1 MDNRNADRPTTMACW
16 STPKRER
23 AGHAFQQARTKL
35 HRSGGAGIRSPQSA
49 GGDGQRQD
57 DLARRIVAEAQ
68 KQGVY
73 VAEDPRLLAMLSQ
86 LDVGQEIPQDM
97 FTAVAVILAWV
108 YWLKGMQPGDE
119 RKQDTAGVR
128 SGRPSA

>member
-1 MDNRNADRPTTMACW
+1 MTDKRYTQAVALEYGRNKVPTVTA
-16 STPKRER
+16 K
-23 AGHAFQQARTKL
+23 
-35 HRSGGAGIRSPQSA
+35 
-49 GGDGQRQD
+49 GDD
-57 DLARRIVAEAQ
+57 ELANRIVAEAK

-73 VAEDPRLLAMLSQ
+73 VAEDPRLLALLSR

-119 RKQDTAGVR
+119 KPQA
-128 SGRPSA
+128 SE